1 MNLEDSLDGQ
11 LEKRSR
17 HYGDWFWDNV
27 KESLM
32 TKQFRMMIDNLS
44 GPHLVY
50 WIDRFCREH
59 EFDNPL

>member
-1 MNLEDSLDGQ
+1 MNLEDNLDYQ

-32 TKQFRMMIDNLS
+32 TKQFRIIHNSLS
-44 GPHLVY
+44 GAHLVY
-50 WIDRFCREH
+50 WIDKFCREY
-59 EFDNPL
+59 ELKNIK